1 MIAALAGK
9 PTEHL
14 AQKMEKFGV
23 YDLQTLKVAI
33 AVLRTEAFGK
43 SRLMDV
49 QGVVILIFRPHFRIC
64 SLFLCFSR
72 ELGTEGGGPWKLT
85 F

>member
-14 AQKMEKFGV
+14 AQKMEKLGV

-33 AVLRTEAFGK
+33 AVLR
-43 SRLMDV
+43 
-49 QGVVILIFRPHFRIC
+49 
-64 SLFLCFSR
+64 FSR

>member
-1 MIAALAGK
+1 
-9 PTEHL
+9 
-14 AQKMEKFGV
+14 
-23 YDLQTLKVAI
+23 VAI

>member
-14 AQKMEKFGV
+14 AQKMEKLGV

-33 AVLRTEAFGK
+33 AVLRSEALASLESWM
-43 SRLMDV
+43 SRVL
-49 QGVVILIFRPHFRIC
+49 
-64 SLFLCFSR
+64 
-72 ELGTEGGGPWKLT
+72 
-85 F
+85 